1 MRATGNRR
9 RVSIQGS
16 GMSVLQA
23 GPHETNVIM
32 CQFWELVRDTEVLHQ
47 GDKDA
52 IDRLHDIW
60 RQGMPTPESI
70 ILAHEYKG
78 FDERQNDLF
87 RLAAHDRETGRAA
100 LVGGMADREP
110 ERREVSAHAPE
121 DGPCCGSPTGP
132 SDVGTAHN
140 GAR

>member
-1 MRATGNRR
+1 MRERATGNRR
-9 RVSIQGS
+9 RVLFTGS

-47 GDKDA
+47 GDQDA

-70 ILAHEYKG
+70 ILAHEYRG
-78 FDERQNDLF
+78 FDERKKQ
-87 RLAAHDRETGRAA
+87 
-100 LVGGMADREP
+100 
-110 ERREVSAHAPE
+110 AHARVRRIVMPGLFAAWLVDE
-121 DGPCCGSPTGP
+121 SARRGMPMTPAQAYNIACGKIDYGF
-132 SDVGTAHN
+132 
-140 GAR
+140 GAEG